1 MKYIYRYWIIAPLL
15 LLAILSRNW
24 VEDPAGEPI
33 ETTIDMRASQA
44 DYYLEAFETRKFDV
58 EGNPQYV
65 MKGDTLSHYPE
76 DDRSVIVEPRL
87 VVYRN
92 DVVWQMSSP
101 RGVFTPQPDT
111 FVLDGEVSMLR
122 SGSGSDEDV
131 KLETSNVVV
140 MTEAN
145 KVTTDQ
151 PITVTAENWQLRSI
165 GLESN
170 IDDGT
175 LKLLSNVTARYET
188 K

>member
-1 MKYIYRYWIIAPLL
+1 VKYIYRYWILVPLL

-24 VEDPAGEPI
+24 VEDPAGEPD
-33 ETTIDMRASQA
+33 EATIDMRASQA
-44 DYYLEAFETRKFDV
+44 DYYLEAFETRKYDA

-65 MKGDTLSHYPE
+65 MKGDTLSHYPQ

-87 VVYRN
+87 VVYRRN
-92 DVVWQMSSP
+92 IVWKMSSP

-111 FVLDGEVSMLR
+111 FVLDGDVSMLR
-122 SGSGSDEDV
+122 RGSEEDV

-151 PITVTAENWQLRSI
+151 PITVTADSWQLRSI
-165 GLESN
+165 GLESDIN
-170 IDDGT
+170 DGT